1 MAKGGVPWHG
11 PLGCAGVPSRW
22 ENKGD
27 CEMGN
32 SVLAGGLLR
41 GFRHPRWPRGGGP
54 WGRRPQRAL
63 CHECA
68 SSLAGPAPAPAG
80 SAGGGGQPR
89 AGPEQ
94 GGTYGWWSGRPS
106 RRGGFGV
113 GRPPSGPRSPAA
125 GPLAA
130 TSVCRWPPAHHRPR
144 PGTPLPAPS
153 GVGEEA
159 VRGGAPAGLASG
171 TRGLLSQAGTLST
184 THLLDRKP
192 RPGSQ
197 HTGLGTTSH
206 PLTLYHHNPEPVY
219 APAWSSL
226 ASAAWG
232 RGPACQ
238 CPGPPRPARTGQ
250 AKEPPAPWGRLRPAV
265 PRAFLDASVG
275 ISFDFAPIWGSFLHF
290 FVGAVR

>member
-32 SVLAGGLLR
+32 SVSAGGLLR

-68 SSLAGPAPAPAG
+68 SSLAGPAPAPPG

-130 TSVCRWPPAHHRPR
+130 TSVCRWPPAHRRPR

-232 RGPACQ
+232 RRPSLPVPWPSVPRPHRPGQGAARTLGPA
-238 CPGPPRPARTGQ
+238 PARR
-250 AKEPPAPWGRLRPAV
+250 APGFSRCECWY
-265 PRAFLDASVG
+265 
-275 ISFDFAPIWGSFLHF
+275 F
-290 FVGAVR
+290 F